1 MADWNLVV
9 TDMNGRNRAFPTD
22 WDTLKVTRRLGDYNE
37 GTMVLDIYDPN
48 GAQILIGQRAVKF
61 YRGNSLKLF
70 GTVWEPLEKA
80 HPDGI
85 TVNVR
90 DPFALWAWRRCRAV
104 QTYTAVDAGA
114 IVSDRITTQ
123 NGFQNT
129 HLRIGAVATS
139 VSRTITINPGK
150 REDEFIEDLSGLSSG
165 FFFLI
170 NPVDGAGA
178 TFAELVVL
186 YPNAGVT
193 REEVRFEY
201 GDDTRDNLESVKII
215 QMLPR
220 TRETA
225 ASSAATGGRIASTV
239 EDTAAQ
245 AIYNILEDE
254 IAVSDIT
261 DTTILQAFAQA
272 EIRSAP
278 PEQYE
283 LTPNLNS
290 PLLFQDF
297 DVGDFVRLRI
307 KDGTDDVYTW
317 VRVTE
322 ASLNVD
328 KDGVESLDRMV
339 VESLVGGKPYSR
351 PEDLF
356 RQEIDDMR
364 ARQEMLERKVENITA
379 TTVTPPST
387 GGGSAPPPDPT
398 FVPPSPLP
406 PAYVPPPPT
415 SSPPPP
421 TPDNPPGI
429 SGLGA
434 AGVWYSPNP
443 PGGSFVANID
453 PQGLSTDVWFEVVG
467 RGTTGTQTISDPTG
481 VSAEY
486 YTLARNTS
494 YTVVCHARNS
504 AGESTAQAGFTTPNV
519 QAA

>member
-1 MADWNLVV
+1 MDWNLVV
-9 TDMNGRNRAFPTD
+9 TDMSGRNRAFPTD
-22 WDTLKVTRRLGDYNE
+22 WDSLKVTRRLGDYNE
-37 GTMVLDIYDPN
+37 GQMVLDIYDPN
-48 GAQILIGQRAVKF
+48 GAQVLIGQRAVKF
-61 YRGNSLKLF
+61 YRGNSLKLY
-70 GTVWEPLEKA
+70 GTIWEPLEKA

-90 DPFALWAWRRCRAV
+90 DPFALWAWRRCRAL
-104 QTYTAVDAGA
+104 QTYTATDAGA
-114 IVSDRITTQ
+114 IVSSRITLQ
-123 NGFQNT
+123 NGFQDT
-129 HLRIGAVATS
+129 HLRIGAIAAS
-139 VSRTITINPGK
+139 VNRTITINPGK
-150 REDEFIEDLSGLSSG
+150 REDEFIEDLSGMSSG

-201 GDDTRDNLESVKII
+201 GKDTRDNLEKMKII

-239 EDTAAQ
+239 EDTTSQ
-245 AIYNILEDE
+245 AIYNIIEDE

-261 DTTILQAFAQA
+261 DTNILQAFAQA
-272 EIRSAP
+272 EIRTAP

-297 DVGDFVRLRI
+297 DVGDFCRLRV
-307 KDGTDDVYTW
+307 KDGTDDIFTW

-322 ASLNVD
+322 ATLSVD

-339 VESLVGGKPYSR
+339 VETLVGGKPYSR

-356 RQEIDDMR
+356 RQEIDAMR

-379 TTVTPPST
+379 TTAAPPAT

-398 FVPPSPLP
+398 
-406 PAYVPPPPT
+406 YVPPPPT
-415 SSPPPP
+415 YVPPPPASSPPPP
-421 TPDNPPGI
+421 APDIPPTV
-429 SGLGA
+429 SGVNAYGTSTSS
-434 AGVWYSPNP
+434 GTVE
-443 PGGSFVANID
+443 FDID
-453 PQGLSTDVWFEVVG
+453 PGSST
-467 RGTTGTQTISDPTG
+467 TG
-481 VSAEY
+481 VSVAISQGGVIRRAIDAGTTDAPRHY
-486 YTLARNTS
+486 AIDVSSLSRSSHYDVQVFANNAAGQASGTGGFNTF
-494 YTVVCHARNS
+494 NS
-504 AGESTAQAGFTTPNV
+504 DL
-519 QAA
+519 